1 MIKPT
6 GKYFNNVSWTSIHV
20 PGCLFDTVL
29 FVVKFWSE
37 FHVWIKFSLETLFFS
52 HVTIFPREKRTSRQK
67 SVSHCVSIDGLPT

>member
-29 FVVKFWSE
+29 FVVKF
-37 FHVWIKFSLETLFFS
+37 
-52 HVTIFPREKRTSRQK
+52 
-67 SVSHCVSIDGLPT
+67 